1 MAFTT
6 FRGMKPGSQLVF
18 SAFVILVSFL
28 VVFSMSVAA
37 AVPVV
42 GLTEMINSLSGA
54 DPSDPNTIV
63 LLKYFQVVQSI
74 GLFVLPPFILAWL
87 FEGNVWRYLTLDQKV
102 RTGNLLL
109 GLLAVLVAGPWVGYL
124 GELNQNM
131 HLPEFL
137 EGVESWMRSMEDSAA
152 DLIARFIA
160 VETTWGLL
168 FNLFM
173 IAVIPAIGEELLFRG
188 VIQKI
193 LIKMTRNIHWG
204 IWISAFL
211 FSTLHMQFF
220 GFFPRLVLGALFG
233 YLLVYSGSIWLPV
246 LAHFMNNAL
255 GVLALHA
262 EKTGSKTMES
272 LNAYGDS
279 LSTSAVLA
287 IVSLAVTVALVYLL
301 QKRGPE
307 AKAIRSI

>member
-6 FRGMKPGSQLVF
+6 FRGMKPGTQLIF

-28 VVFSMSVAA
+28 VVFSISIAA
-37 AVPVV
+37 LVPIV
-42 GLTEMINSLSGA
+42 GLSEMMNSLSGV
-54 DPSDPNTIV
+54 DPSDPNTV
-63 LLKYFQVVQSI
+63 TLLKYFQVVQSI
-74 GLFVLPPFILAWL
+74 GLFVLPPFLLAWL

-109 GLLAVLVAGPWVGYL
+109 GLLAVLAAGPWVGYL

-131 HLPEFL
+131 HLPGFL
-137 EGVESWMRSMEDSAA
+137 AGVEDWMRSMEDSAA
-152 DLIARFIA
+152 NLIDRFIA
-160 VETTWGLL
+160 VETVWGLL

-188 VIQKI
+188 VVQKI
-193 LIKMTRNIHWG
+193 FTNMTRNQHWG

-233 YLLVYSGSIWLPV
+233 YLLIYSGSMWLPI

-272 LNAYGDS
+272 LSSYGDS
-279 LSTSAVLA
+279 MSTSVVMAVL
-287 IVSLAVTVALVYLL
+287 SLALTMALVYALR
-301 QKRGPE
+301 KRVAAE
-307 AKAIRSI
+307 A

>member
-6 FRGMKPGSQLVF
+6 FRGMKPGTQLIF

-28 VVFSMSVAA
+28 VVFSISIAA
-37 AVPVV
+37 LVPIV
-42 GLTEMINSLSGA
+42 GLSEMMNSLSGV
-54 DPSDPNTIV
+54 DPSDPNTV
-63 LLKYFQVVQSI
+63 SLLKYFQVVQSI
-74 GLFVLPPFILAWL
+74 GLFVLPPFLLAWL
-87 FEGNVWRYLTLDQKV
+87 FEGNVWRYLTLDQRV

-109 GLLAVLVAGPWVGYL
+109 GLLAVLAAGPWVGYL

-131 HLPEFL
+131 HLPGFL
-137 EGVESWMRSMEDSAA
+137 AGVEDWMRSMEDSAA
-152 DLIARFIA
+152 NLIDRFIA
-160 VETTWGLL
+160 VETVWGLL

-188 VIQKI
+188 VVQKI
-193 LIKMTRNIHWG
+193 FTNMTRNQHWG

-233 YLLVYSGSIWLPV
+233 YLLIYSGSMWLPI

-272 LNAYGDS
+272 LSSYGDS
-279 LSTSAVLA
+279 MSTSVVMAVL
-287 IVSLAVTVALVYLL
+287 SLALTMALVYVLR
-301 QKRGPE
+301 KRVAAE
-307 AKAIRSI
+307 A

>member
-6 FRGMKPGSQLVF
+6 FRGMKPGTQLVF

-28 VVFSMSVAA
+28 VVFSISIAA
-37 AVPVV
+37 LVPIV
-42 GLTEMINSLSGA
+42 GLSEMMNSLSGV
-54 DPSDPNTIV
+54 DPSDPNTV
-63 LLKYFQVVQSI
+63 NLLKYFQVVQSI
-74 GLFVLPPFILAWL
+74 GLFVLPPFLLAWL

-109 GLLAVLVAGPWVGYL
+109 GLLAVLAAGPWVGYL

-131 HLPEFL
+131 HLPGFL
-137 EGVESWMRSMEDSAA
+137 AGMEDWMRSMEDSAA
-152 DLIARFIA
+152 NLIDRFIA
-160 VETTWGLL
+160 VETVWGVL

-188 VIQKI
+188 VVQKI
-193 LIKMTRNIHWG
+193 FTNMTRNQHWG

-233 YLLVYSGSIWLPV
+233 YLLIYSGSMWLPI

-272 LNAYGDS
+272 LNSYGDS
-279 LSTSAVLA
+279 MSTSVVMAVL
-287 IVSLAVTVALVYLL
+287 SLALTIALVYILR
-301 QKRGPE
+301 KRVGAE
-307 AKAIRSI
+307 A